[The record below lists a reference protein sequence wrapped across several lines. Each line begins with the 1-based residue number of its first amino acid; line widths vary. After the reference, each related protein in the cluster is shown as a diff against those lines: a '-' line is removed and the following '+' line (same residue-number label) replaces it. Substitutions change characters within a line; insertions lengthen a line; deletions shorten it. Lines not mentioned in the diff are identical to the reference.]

1 MPMVEIIMPD
11 LGQTITE
18 LEIIKWHKK
27 VGDAIKKGDILVEVQ
42 TDKAVVEVESFADGT
57 LEEIRFKEGN
67 KIEVGQIIAI
77 IK

>member
-1 MPMVEIIMPD
+1 MIMVEIKMPD

-42 TDKAVVEVESFADGT
+42 TDKAIAEVESFADGT
-57 LEEIRFKEGN
+57 LEEIRFKEG
-67 KIEVGQIIAI
+67 KVEVGQIIAI

>member
-1 MPMVEIIMPD
+1 MFEIKMPD

-27 VGDAIKKGDILVEVQ
+27 VGDIVKKGDILVEVQ
-42 TDKAVVEVESFADGT
+42 TDKAIAEVESFADGT
-57 LEEIRFKEGN
+57 LDEIRFADGKL
-67 KIEVGQIIAI
+67 KVGQVIAI